1 MHHNARELYHELYDF
16 DLCEDEVE
24 CLHLTMKDDPRVT
37 RVGRF
42 LRVSSLDELPN
53 FFNIVRGDMSFVG
66 PRPELPDVAKYYRDW
81 ENLKF
86 KVKPGLT
93 GKAQVNG
100 RDFLSFRETNFLDV
114 KYVLEK
120 SFWTDLRLLLKT
132 LLVIV
137 RGFGAR

>member
-1 MHHNARELYHELYDF
+1 
-16 DLCEDEVE
+16 
-24 CLHLTMKDDPRVT
+24 MKDDPRVT